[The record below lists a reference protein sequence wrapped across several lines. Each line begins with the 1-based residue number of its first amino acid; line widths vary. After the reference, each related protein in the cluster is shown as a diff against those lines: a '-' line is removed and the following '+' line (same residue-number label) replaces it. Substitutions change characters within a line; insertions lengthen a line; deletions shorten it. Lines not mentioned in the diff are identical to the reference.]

1 MKRFTGDISTW
12 FRFIDCTPS
21 IFRGPSPLRISR
33 FDAVTTTCLFHALPL
48 QIISCGSYKLYRN
61 WISTNEQN
69 ARAFK
74 TIFNFSHQH
83 RLDLCTF
90 YCKVRVSSQNK
101 RSSGRCSQTGT
112 ALFGNY
118 THTMFSFTFSSW

>member
-12 FRFIDCTPS
+12 FRFLDCTLPS
-21 IFRGPSPLRISR
+21 FRGPSPLRISR

-74 TIFNFSHQH
+74 TIFNFSYHH
-83 RLDLCTF
+83 RLVLCTF
-90 YCKVRVSSQNK
+90 YCKVSSQNINQAISA
-101 RSSGRCSQTGT
+101 RAAVPLRAQCCLGI
-112 ALFGNY
+112 
-118 THTMFSFTFSSW
+118 THILCFPSPYL